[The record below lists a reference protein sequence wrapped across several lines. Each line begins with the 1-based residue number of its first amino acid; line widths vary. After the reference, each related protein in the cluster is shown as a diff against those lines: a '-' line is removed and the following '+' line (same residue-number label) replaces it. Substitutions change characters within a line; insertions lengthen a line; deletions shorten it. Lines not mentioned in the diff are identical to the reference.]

1 MLRRTPRSVLLITSA
16 ILMIAQTLIAGPRK
30 DIVETA
36 ADAGSFT
43 TLLTAAR
50 KAGLVSALQSDGPL
64 TVFAPTDEAFGKLP
78 QGTVENLLKPE
89 NREQLKA
96 ILLYHV
102 VDGRVDAAAAAT
114 VKSAATLNG
123 QRFAVNFS
131 NGKLMVNKSRVI
143 QTDIRASNGIIHV
156 IDQVLLPESKPLLTI
171 ATEAGTFNTLAAAIK
186 AAGLIE
192 TLSGD
197 GPFTVFAPTD
207 KAFAKLPKETLQ
219 SLLKPENKEK
229 LQQILTYHVVAGRVY
244 SDAVLQKGSLK
255 TVAGLRVNGALT
267 DGQLRINQS
276 NIISGDIQAA
286 NGVIHVIDEVLIPDE
301 RISAIQPAMEYI
313 ELAIDRG
320 VPLFNHGQQRAC
332 AAVYELAAEGL
343 LQWRGLPAEVS
354 PVLEKALGQ
363 ARSAHNSSKKA
374 WALRYGFDEAYS
386 IMSNQMQMTSR

>member
-1 MLRRTPRSVLLITSA
+1 MLSKSPRSVLLITSA
-16 ILMIAQTLIAGPRK
+16 ILIIAQTLIAGPRK

-43 TLLTAAR
+43 TLLTAAK
-50 KAGLVSALQSDGPL
+50 KAGLVSALQGDGPL

-89 NREQLKA
+89 NQDQLKA

-102 VDGRVDAAAAAT
+102 IDGRVDAATAAT
-114 VKSAATLNG
+114 VKTAATLNG

-131 NGKLMVNKSRVI
+131 NGKLMVDKSRVI

-171 ATEAGTFNTLAAAIK
+171 ATEAGSFNTLAAAIK

-229 LQQILTYHVVAGRVY
+229 LQQILTYHVVGGRVY
-244 SDAVLQKGSLK
+244 SDAVLQKESLK
-255 TVAGLRVNGALT
+255 TVAGLRVNASLT

-276 NIISGDIQAA
+276 GVVSGDIQAS

-301 RISAIQPAMEYI
+301 RISSIQPALEYI

-332 AAVYELAAEGL
+332 AAIYEVAAEGL
-343 LQWRGLPAEVS
+343 LQWRGLPSEVS
-354 PVLEKALGQ
+354 PVLEKALRQ
-363 ARSAHNSSKKA
+363 ARSVNSSSKMA
-374 WALRYGFDEAYS
+374 WTLRYGLDEAYS
-386 IMSNQMQMTSR
+386 IMSDQMQMTSR

>member
-1 MLRRTPRSVLLITSA
+1 MLSKSPRSVLLITSA
-16 ILMIAQTLIAGPRK
+16 ILIIAQTLIAGPRK

-43 TLLTAAR
+43 TLLTAAK
-50 KAGLVSALQSDGPL
+50 KAGLVSALQGDGPL

-89 NREQLKA
+89 NRDQLKA

-102 VDGRVDAAAAAT
+102 VEGRVDAATAAT

-131 NGKLMVNKSRVI
+131 NGKLMVDKSRVV

-156 IDQVLLPESKPLLTI
+156 IDQVLLPESKPILTI

-229 LQQILTYHVVAGRVY
+229 LQQILTYHVVGGRVY
-244 SDAVLQKGSLK
+244 SDAVLQKGSLR
-255 TVAGLRVNGALT
+255 TVAGLRVNAALT
-267 DGQLRINQS
+267 DGQLMINQS
-276 NIISGDIQAA
+276 SVISGDIQAA

-301 RISAIQPAMEYI
+301 RISALQPAIEYI

-320 VPLFNHGQQRAC
+320 VPLYNHGQQRAC
-332 AAVYELAAEGL
+332 AAVYEVAAEGL
-343 LQWRGLPAEVS
+343 LQWQGLPAEVS
-354 PVLEKALGQ
+354 PVLQKALAK
-363 ARSAHNSSKKA
+363 ARSAHNSSNKA
-374 WALRYGFDEAYS
+374 WTLRYGLDEAYS
-386 IMSNQMQMTSR
+386 IMNDQMRMTSR